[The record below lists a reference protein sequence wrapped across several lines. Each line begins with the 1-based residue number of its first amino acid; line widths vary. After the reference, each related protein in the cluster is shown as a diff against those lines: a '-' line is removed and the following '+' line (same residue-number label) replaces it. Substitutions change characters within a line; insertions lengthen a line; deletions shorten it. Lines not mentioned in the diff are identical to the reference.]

1 MSAVSIAD
9 FLAENVAPAEENKK
23 VKFKRFKSPFTIK
36 SLTGEDVNRLRR
48 ESTKRITNR
57 KTHQVE
63 EQLDQSEF
71 VNKVLVASVVEP
83 DLLNEKLQRSY
94 GVIGDPAKLLGT
106 MLTAGEFNALSQEI
120 MDLSHIG
127 DDEEELIETAKN

>member
-1 MSAVSIAD
+1 MSTVSIAD
-9 FLAENVAPAEENKK
+9 FLAENVAPVEETKE
-23 VKFKRFKSPFTIK
+23 VKFKRFKAPFTIK

-48 ESTKRITNR
+48 EATKRVTNR

-63 EQLDQSEF
+63 DQLDQNEF

-106 MLTAGEFNALSQEI
+106 MLTAGEYNALSQEI
-120 MDLSHIG
+120 MDLSRIG
-127 DDEEELIETAKN
+127 DDEADLIENAKN